1 MTGSA
6 LLAHGCHGD
15 FVRFVEFV
23 GDFFLWELWLG
34 LVELRL
40 LLGLVLALELGLD
53 AMIPEYGYG

>member
-6 LLAHGCHGD
+6 LLAHGCHSD